1 MSYVN
6 NLEKQDYYERVE
18 VYLNEEEAFLVGEIY
33 INEDSY
39 CEGIVVDTNN
49 NSCFVFGIFQKFN
62 CLDLYVVISN
72 EEVYRYRGKKVP
84 FRYEG
89 DYSLIN
95 GSNVN
100 SFYLKNSG
108 LDVDP
113 RDYWDEDTPKEQFIK
128 KLKTF
133 KENWLSDENNNALY
147 TSLVSTSNDEKAT
160 HL

>member
-6 NLEKQDYYERVE
+6 NLEKQDYYEHVE
-18 VYLNEEEAFLVGEIY
+18 VYLNGEEAFLVGEIY

-113 RDYWDEDTPKEQFIK
+113 RDYFGEDTPKQQFIK

-147 TSLVSTSNDEKAT
+147 TSLVSTSNGEKVT
-160 HL
+160 HK